1 MSRLRI
7 PDVDKFKYYSDYLKE
22 IGPKLIEAETF
33 IEEVKGSVEWKRC
46 YGYFQTLYNRGM
58 IKERPTRANG
68 YKVEEGTNM
77 IMLADIEDLLTP
89 DQIEQIKKRL

>member
-22 IGPKLIEAETF
+22 IGPKLIEAENF

-89 DQIEQIKKRL
+89 DQIEQIKKRI